1 MVVSSRKAARALLV
15 ALALL
20 APAARAQS
28 YSEPP
33 LPPDCSAPPANAA
46 APLDCGTLARID
58 MVSRQMVA
66 SGYTPGLVVVLTR
79 GGRVIFAQ
87 GYGFAN
93 VEASLPATPSSVF
106 SLLSIS
112 KTFTASAIMQLRDAG
127 KLSLDDKLSKYFPTF
142 PRGDEVTLRNLL
154 SHTSGIHDLVSDDK
168 RMISSDSLVRLVA
181 GQQPMFD
188 FSPGEKYAYSNPN
201 FVLLGRIVELVSGRP
216 LRLIMRDSVI
226 GRGPPFTTAMD
237 ASTDVVPNRVMPYWR
252 TTVPG
257 LYANAPAVDQSV
269 RFGSGSMRSSM
280 LDLATW
286 FNAFFAGKV
295 VSAESLRE
303 MMTPAKLKDGRLT
316 GGAYGAYGYGLEI
329 ERCGGH
335 KFVGHGGAT
344 DSANLIAHYYP
355 DDDFMLFIGANTSHT
370 AAQLEPRILKQ
381 IFGADKVV
389 GTCN

>member
-1 MVVSSRKAARALLV
+1 MVVSTGRAARALLAAF
-15 ALALL
+15 ALV

-33 LPPDCSAPPANAA
+33 IPPDCSASPARGAA
-46 APLDCGTLARID
+46 SLDCGTLGRID

-87 GYGFAN
+87 GYGLAN
-93 VEASLPATPSSVF
+93 VEANLPATPASVF

-112 KTFTASAIMQLRDAG
+112 KMFTASAIMQLRDAG
-127 KLSLDDKLSKYFPTF
+127 KLSLDDKLSKYFPAF

-168 RMISSDSLVRLVA
+168 RMISSDSLARLVMT
-181 GQQPMFD
+181 QQPMFD
-188 FSPGEKYAYSNPN
+188 FSPGERYAYSNPN
-201 FVLLGRIVELVSGRP
+201 FVLLGRIAELVSGRP
-216 LRLIMRDSVI
+216 LRLIMRDSVV

-295 VSAESLRE
+295 VSATSLHE
-303 MMTPAKLKDGRLT
+303 MMTPAKLNDGRLT
-316 GGAYGAYGYGLEI
+316 GGAYGAYGYALEI

-335 KFVGHGGAT
+335 NFVGHGGAT
-344 DSANLIAHYYP
+344 DSGNLIAHYYP
-355 DDDFMLFIGANTSHT
+355 DDDFMLFIAANTSHT

-381 IFGADKVV
+381 IFGPDKVV
-389 GTCN
+389 GSCN

>member
-1 MVVSSRKAARALLV
+1 MSLSVCRPLLGV
-15 ALALL
+15 LIAFVLCGSVID
-20 APAARAQS
+20 AQT

-33 LPPDCSAPPANAA
+33 IPPDCSAAA
-46 APLDCGTLARID
+46 ATGAAHLDCGTLAQID
-58 MVSRQMVA
+58 MVSREMVS
-66 SGYTPGLVVVLTR
+66 SGYTPGLVVVITR

-87 GYGFAN
+87 GYGLAN
-93 VEASLPATPSSVF
+93 VEANLPATPASVF
-106 SLLSIS
+106 PILSIT

-142 PRGDEVTLRNLL
+142 LRGNEVTLRNLL
-154 SHTSGIHDLVSDDK
+154 SHTSGIHDFVADDK
-168 RMISSDSLVRLVA
+168 RMVSSDSLVRLVTA
-181 GQQPMFD
+181 QRPMYD

-216 LRLIMRDSVI
+216 LRLYVRDSLV
-226 GRGPPFTTAMD
+226 GASPFFTTAVD
-237 ASTDVVPNRVMPYWR
+237 QSTDVVPNRVMPYWR
-252 TTVPG
+252 TTIPG
-257 LYANAPAVDQSV
+257 RFANAPPVDQSV

-295 VSAESLRE
+295 VSAASLRE
-303 MMTPAKLKDGRLT
+303 MMTPAKLNDGRLT
-316 GGAYGAYGYGLEI
+316 GGDWGAYGYGLEV

-335 KFVGHGGAT
+335 SFVGHGGAT
-344 DSANLIAHYYP
+344 DSGNLIAHYYP
-355 DDDFMLFIGANTSHT
+355 DDDFMLFIAANTSHT
-370 AAQLEPRILKQ
+370 AAQLEPRVVRE

>member
-1 MVVSSRKAARALLV
+1 
-15 ALALL
+15 
-20 APAARAQS
+20 
-28 YSEPP
+28 
-33 LPPDCSAPPANAA
+33 
-46 APLDCGTLARID
+46 
-58 MVSRQMVA
+58 
-66 SGYTPGLVVVLTR
+66 
-79 GGRVIFAQ
+79 
-87 GYGFAN
+87 
-93 VEASLPATPSSVF
+93 
-106 SLLSIS
+106 
-112 KTFTASAIMQLRDAG
+112 
-127 KLSLDDKLSKYFPTF
+127 
-142 PRGDEVTLRNLL
+142 
-154 SHTSGIHDLVSDDK
+154 
-168 RMISSDSLVRLVA
+168 
-181 GQQPMFD
+181 
-188 FSPGEKYAYSNPN
+188 
-201 FVLLGRIVELVSGRP
+201 
-216 LRLIMRDSVI
+216 
-226 GRGPPFTTAMD
+226 MD

-355 DDDFMLFIGANTSHT
+355 DDDFMLFIAANTSHT